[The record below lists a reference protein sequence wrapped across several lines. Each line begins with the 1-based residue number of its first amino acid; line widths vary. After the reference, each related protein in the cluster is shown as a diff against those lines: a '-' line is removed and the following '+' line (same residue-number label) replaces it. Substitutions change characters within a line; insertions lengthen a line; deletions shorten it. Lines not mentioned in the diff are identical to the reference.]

1 MRANQR
7 YPSLRRAIG
16 ASPFAQF
23 KPSSYDR
30 YRFVT
35 LRIGVASNVAAGSLR
50 NVRGPNVL
58 GEGNGSSEG
67 QLVTEASTPTRTSSV
82 ATRETPIADHAY
94 AGVTIAALLCAT
106 SAATFLTL
114 FP

>member
-1 MRANQR
+1 MRANPR
-7 YPSLRRAIG
+7 YPSLRRAVG
-16 ASPFAQF
+16 ASPFVQF
-23 KPSSYDR
+23 KPSTCDR

-35 LRIGVASNVAAGSLR
+35 HSIVVASNVAGASR
-50 NVRGPNVL
+50 VNVRGPNVL
-58 GEGNGSSEG
+58 GDGNGSSEG

-82 ATRETPIADHAY
+82 KARETPIADHAY